1 MAKFRAAL
9 FALFGCAFAW
19 QMPAQMDAVKRVY
32 VEPFT
37 VKDGSGK
44 LREDVIAQLRKVKSL
59 TIVPDRITAD
69 AVLSGDGEI
78 WIKGYRSLNPRS
90 GRLPSNGTPVYSG
103 FLSVELRDVKGDTL
117 WSYLVTARADSENV
131 SKDLSKQIGKH
142 LAEALAAGHG
152 SPTSDYLGTRN
163 THK

>member
-1 MAKFRAAL
+1 MALSGCVSAL
-9 FALFGCAFAW
+9 
-19 QMPAQMDAVKRVY
+19 QVPAQIDAVKRIY
-32 VEPFT
+32 VEPFA

-44 LREDVIAQLRKVKSL
+44 LRADVIAQLRKVRSVM
-59 TIVPDRITAD
+59 IVPHRFTAD

-117 WSYLVTARADSENV
+117 WSYLATARADSENV

-142 LAEALAAGHG
+142 LAEALASGHQP
-152 SPTSDYLGTRN
+152 STPRP
-163 THK
+163 

>member
-1 MAKFRAAL
+1 
-9 FALFGCAFAW
+9 
-19 QMPAQMDAVKRVY
+19 MPAQMDAVKRIY
-32 VEPFT
+32 VEPLA
-37 VKDGSGK
+37 VKDGSER
-44 LREDVIAQLRKVKSL
+44 LRRDVVAQLKKVRSI
-59 TIVPDRITAD
+59 TIVPDRSTAN

-103 FLSVELRDVKGDTL
+103 FLSLELRNLKGDTL
-117 WSYLVTARADSENV
+117 WSYLVTARAGSENI

-152 SPTSDYLGTRN
+152 SATPRP
-163 THK
+163 